1 MIHYYPKPYWA
12 HSDSARGD
20 GGEAQQPSQPPG
32 RYLRLAQIIGPA
44 GILPISRSGFYLKV
58 KAGEIPP
65 PLKLGPR
72 ISVWRESDILDFIEG
87 KGASNDG

>member
-1 MIHYYPKPYWA
+1 MANQSNVNDPA
-12 HSDSARGD
+12 S
-20 GGEAQQPSQPPG
+20 
-32 RYLRLAQIIGPA
+32 RYLRLAQIIGPG

-72 ISVWRESDILDFIEG
+72 ISVWRERDILDFIES
-87 KGASNDG
+87 KGVANDG